1 MTIEIHQPE
10 LEDLI
15 RQRMES
21 GAFRSVE
28 DFLMHA
34 LIPAVPTA
42 GDLELPR
49 SSPAENA
56 DERPFWEVITE
67 RMKNVPDEVFDRLPE
82 DGASQVDHY
91 IYGHPKRD

>member
-10 LEDLI
+10 LEGLI

-34 LIPAVPTA
+34 LVSTAAA
-42 GDLELPR
+42 GDLELR
-49 SSPAENA
+49 RLSPAEDA
-56 DERPFWEVITE
+56 DDRPFWEVITE